1 MTIIHSIDDFL
12 FILFP
17 EIDRTDEKQIIEA
30 LTEYYT
36 FSSFVP
42 NVNIKDGFAYI
53 EISTDKIIE
62 QENTFNKVVE
72 LCEKG
77 KYNEAKPLLE
87 QLIKTDP
94 TNSEYYRIRG
104 QIYSDEG
111 QQDEAI
117 NYLIDALKW
126 DPKNGWALLMMGNI
140 FAKFKDDVDTAMK
153 YYDQALKV
161 NPNDNISINNIGA
174 NLMQQGKLN
183 EAARYFLKALEIDSN
198 YPNTYFAL
206 GMIESIKGNDIEA
219 FNYTIE
225 ALKKN
230 NNKNDLY
237 KHSLQQA
244 FEIGKKYDQS
254 NKEIKI
260 LKQYLSKLE
269 VEGNKLIDIIEDET
283 IPTAAKLELAE
294 NYNRPKHIVR
304 YKESY
309 PAVDHLIMHELGHLD
324 LVNEARKKKVNQLFV
339 STEENKKSFIKSLG
353 QSIKYLNKQG
363 YSEKIISNVINDL
376 FDGLNR
382 QIFNTPIDLF
392 IENKLYNDF
401 PELRPIQFISLF
413 NIIQEGIKAVT
424 DKEIVRLAPKSVLS
438 YSKIYNIVTS
448 LQFND
453 LFGVDLL
460 DQFKGTQ
467 AEIKQA
473 QEFFNEFLEYKEDN
487 EPAEEYELVKHWAED
502 LKIDYCFE
510 LIDEDKYR
518 KRKDIDSFLTSIEND
533 PFGLDDDKEFKEKQI
548 DQFNKTQSEIGTN
561 MAVVMF
567 MVDALKYFENK
578 PINEIKEIAFEI
590 AMQGTMGYSPDKD
603 GYLISKIPNKSF
615 SGYHILAYY
624 YVSWAIA
631 IPEML
636 SEIKLPYD
644 DEYKLAKQLYNK
656 NEWL

>member
-17 EIDRTDEKQIIEA
+17 EIDKTDEKQIIEA

-42 NVNIKDGFAYI
+42 NVKIKDGFAYI
-53 EISTDKIIE
+53 EINTDKIIE
-62 QENTFNKVVE
+62 QENTFNKVVA

-87 QLIKTDP
+87 QIIKTDP

-111 QQDEAI
+111 EQDEAI

-140 FAKFKDDVDTAMK
+140 FAKFKDDIDTAMK

-183 EAARYFLKALEIDSN
+183 EAKRYFLKAIEIDAN

-230 NNKNDLY
+230 KNKNDLY

-244 FEIGKKYDQS
+244 FEIGKKYDQT
-254 NKEIKI
+254 NKENKF

-269 VEGNKLIDIIEDET
+269 VEGNKLIDIIDDET

-294 NYNRPKHIVR
+294 NYNRTKHIVR

-324 LVNEARKKKVNQLFV
+324 LVNQARKKKVNQLYV
-339 STEENKKSFIKSLG
+339 SNNDNKRNFIKSLG
-353 QSIKYLNKQG
+353 QSIKYLNKLG
-363 YSEKIISNVINDL
+363 YSEQNISNVINEL
-376 FDGLNR
+376 FEGLNR
-382 QIFNTPIDLF
+382 QIYNTPIDLF
-392 IENKLYNDF
+392 IENKLFNEF

-413 NIIQEGIKAVT
+413 NMIQEGIKAVT

-438 YSKIYNIVTS
+438 YSKIYNIVSS

-460 DQFKGTQ
+460 NAFNGTQ

-656 NEWL
+656 NE

>member
-656 NEWL
+656 NE

>member
-104 QIYSDEG
+104 QIYSDE
-111 QQDEAI
+111 AI

-219 FNYTIE
+219 LRRTI
-225 ALKKN
+225 
-230 NNKNDLY
+230 
-237 KHSLQQA
+237 
-244 FEIGKKYDQS
+244 
-254 NKEIKI
+254 IKMI
-260 LKQYLSKLE
+260 FT
-269 VEGNKLIDIIEDET
+269 NIH
-283 IPTAAKLELAE
+283 
-294 NYNRPKHIVR
+294 YNRLLK
-304 YKESY
+304 
-309 PAVDHLIMHELGHLD
+309 LGKSMINQIKKLKFSNNI
-324 LVNEARKKKVNQLFV
+324 LVN
-339 STEENKKSFIKSLG
+339 
-353 QSIKYLNKQG
+353 
-363 YSEKIISNVINDL
+363 
-376 FDGLNR
+376 
-382 QIFNTPIDLF
+382 
-392 IENKLYNDF
+392 
-401 PELRPIQFISLF
+401 
-413 NIIQEGIKAVT
+413 
-424 DKEIVRLAPKSVLS
+424 
-438 YSKIYNIVTS
+438 
-448 LQFND
+448 
-453 LFGVDLL
+453 
-460 DQFKGTQ
+460 
-467 AEIKQA
+467 
-473 QEFFNEFLEYKEDN
+473 
-487 EPAEEYELVKHWAED
+487 
-502 LKIDYCFE
+502 
-510 LIDEDKYR
+510 
-518 KRKDIDSFLTSIEND
+518 
-533 PFGLDDDKEFKEKQI
+533 
-548 DQFNKTQSEIGTN
+548 
-561 MAVVMF
+561 
-567 MVDALKYFENK
+567 
-578 PINEIKEIAFEI
+578 
-590 AMQGTMGYSPDKD
+590 
-603 GYLISKIPNKSF
+603 
-615 SGYHILAYY
+615 
-624 YVSWAIA
+624 
-631 IPEML
+631 
-636 SEIKLPYD
+636 
-644 DEYKLAKQLYNK
+644 
-656 NEWL
+656 

>member
-1 MTIIHSIDDFL
+1 
-12 FILFP
+12 
-17 EIDRTDEKQIIEA
+17 
-30 LTEYYT
+30 
-36 FSSFVP
+36 
-42 NVNIKDGFAYI
+42 
-53 EISTDKIIE
+53 
-62 QENTFNKVVE
+62 
-72 LCEKG
+72 
-77 KYNEAKPLLE
+77 
-87 QLIKTDP
+87 
-94 TNSEYYRIRG
+94 
-104 QIYSDEG
+104 
-111 QQDEAI
+111 
-117 NYLIDALKW
+117 
-126 DPKNGWALLMMGNI
+126 
-140 FAKFKDDVDTAMK
+140 
-153 YYDQALKV
+153 
-161 NPNDNISINNIGA
+161 
-174 NLMQQGKLN
+174 
-183 EAARYFLKALEIDSN
+183 
-198 YPNTYFAL
+198 
-206 GMIESIKGNDIEA
+206 
-219 FNYTIE
+219 
-225 ALKKN
+225 
-230 NNKNDLY
+230 
-237 KHSLQQA
+237 
-244 FEIGKKYDQS
+244 
-254 NKEIKI
+254 
-260 LKQYLSKLE
+260 
-269 VEGNKLIDIIEDET
+269 
-283 IPTAAKLELAE
+283 LAE

-518 KRKDIDSFLTSIEND
+518 KR
-533 PFGLDDDKEFKEKQI
+533 
-548 DQFNKTQSEIGTN
+548 
-561 MAVVMF
+561 
-567 MVDALKYFENK
+567 Y
-578 PINEIKEIAFEI
+578 
-590 AMQGTMGYSPDKD
+590 
-603 GYLISKIPNKSF
+603 
-615 SGYHILAYY
+615 
-624 YVSWAIA
+624 
-631 IPEML
+631 
-636 SEIKLPYD
+636 
-644 DEYKLAKQLYNK
+644 
-656 NEWL
+656 